1 GVDVSMPFFGEHPQR
16 RADHAAH
23 GRLKE
28 TRRRLVEGADDHRRQ
43 KSVDLLVDH
52 VYRQSVTIR
61 YTVRVSASVFE
72 SPRAP
77 VEVHRYRTLV
87 TERAV
92 LQYLVS
98 ARHLVVVGIRLARLG
113 VLEDA
118 IGGRTLPNE
127 EPK

>member
-1 GVDVSMPFFGEHPQR
+1 MPFFGAHPQR

-23 GRLKE
+23 GRLKGD
-28 TRRRLVEGADDHRRQ
+28 RCRLVEGADDHRRQ

-87 TERAV
+87 TERRSEEHTSE
-92 LQYLVS
+92 LQSRENLVC
-98 ARHLVVVGIRLARLG
+98 RLL
-113 VLEDA
+113 LEKKKKA
-118 IGGRTLPNE
+118 HINSM
-127 EPK
+127 